1 LIKNEEIVYM
11 KSEKK
16 YSIGVIGLGVF
27 GARHASV
34 CLCHPNFQLV
44 GVVDVR
50 QDLVEKYSQ
59 ELGVPGF
66 VDYHD
71 LLEIP
76 GIDVVTVATSDQFHH
91 APCKDAAQKGIN
103 IFLEKPIADSSAH
116 AKEIIQ
122 DQKAHHIK
130 LMVGHTLR
138 YDPRYVA
145 IKQTVMDGKLGDI
158 IHVYARRNATVT
170 SGRRLQGRVDAM
182 IFQGVHDLDFL
193 QWLTDSKV
201 IKVYAEAASNV
212 LKDLNVNDTTM
223 ATLRFEN
230 GVIGLLEQSWALPAG
245 MPSALDVELEVVGT
259 EGSAYLDLRSQSI
272 SVFSGGKLKQPDLI
286 YELPDQ
292 HFLFDEYTHLA
303 CYLDGRTQPKISG
316 EEALSALEVAEAIM
330 QSAKIGKPV
339 LLP

>member
-1 LIKNEEIVYM
+1 MN
-11 KSEKK
+11 SEKI

-27 GARHASV
+27 GARHALV
-34 CLCHPNFQLV
+34 CLNHPNFRLV
-44 GVVDVR
+44 GVADVR
-50 QDLVEKYSQ
+50 QELAEKYSK
-59 ELGVPGF
+59 ELGVPSF
-66 VDYHD
+66 IDYHD

-76 GIDVVTVATSDQFHH
+76 GINVVTIATSDQFHH
-91 APCKDAAQKGIN
+91 GPCKDAAQKGIN
-103 IFLEKPIADSSAH
+103 IFLEKPIADTSIH

-122 DQKAHHIK
+122 HQKELGIK

-138 YDPRYVA
+138 YDPRYIA
-145 IKQTVMDGKLGDI
+145 IKQMLMDGKLGEI

-193 QWLTDSKV
+193 QWLTGSKV
-201 IKVYAEAASNV
+201 KKVYAEATSNV
-212 LKDLNVNDTTM
+212 LKDLKVNDTTM

-292 HFLFDEYTHLA
+292 HFLIDEYTHLA
-303 CYLDGRTQPKISG
+303 RYLDGKAEPKISG

-330 QSAKIGKPV
+330 CSAQSGNPI
-339 LLP
+339 LLS